1 MVVVYEILASSAGSF
16 FDVRF
21 LVRQTGSL
29 HLFTDCHY
37 DQSIIR
43 LRCFNL
49 RFDLISWQRTFDE
62 FYF

>member
-1 MVVVYEILASSAGSF
+1 MVVVYEILASSVGSF

-21 LVRQTGSL
+21 LLRQTGSPD
-29 HLFTDCHY
+29 LFTDCHC
-37 DQSIIR
+37 DQGIIR

-49 RFDLISWQRTFDE
+49 RFDLTSWQRTFDE